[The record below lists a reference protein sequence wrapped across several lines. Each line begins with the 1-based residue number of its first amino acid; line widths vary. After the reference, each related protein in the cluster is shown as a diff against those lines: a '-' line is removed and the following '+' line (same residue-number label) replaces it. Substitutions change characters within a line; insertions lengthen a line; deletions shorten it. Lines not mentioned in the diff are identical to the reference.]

1 MALVATMSKPVLPM
15 MLVDTLTVDV
25 STIANAPNAYLV
37 AAMDTVLLSLIAMA
51 ADAYL
56 VAATAIVLVSLM
68 VAAPM
73 AYRRPLMAMELV
85 LEIARGVD

>member
-1 MALVATMSKPVLPM
+1 
-15 MLVDTLTVDV
+15 
-25 STIANAPNAYLV
+25 
-37 AAMDTVLLSLIAMA
+37 MDTELLSLISMA

-56 VAATAIVLVSLM
+56 VAATAIELVSLM

>member
-1 MALVATMSKPVLPM
+1 MFTITE
-15 MLVDTLTVDV
+15 VDTLTVDV
-25 STIANAPNAYLV
+25 STISNAPNAYLV
-37 AAMDTVLLSLIAMA
+37 AAMDTELLSLISMA

-56 VAATAIVLVSLM
+56 VAATAMVLVSLM